1 MSIKVVIKWASTLLA
16 LATLATGTVAFFR
29 GCSPGVVHSLNQ
41 FEHVQRKTVLVVAPD
56 GQGSGVVVKRG
67 GKVFVWTACHVV
79 YGHEKVLV
87 KTIIRN
93 GFHKVGESVFTGR
106 VVAYDAAVDVA
117 LLYVDA
123 PSEYFE
129 GAEFDS
135 LVPPPV
141 GSAVYHVGN
150 FLGAAFDGSVSTG
163 VISQIGVNPGEGWPW
178 AVTDQ
183 TSAAIVPGSSGGPL
197 FRTSNNKILGFV
209 VGHVPPSPIYVYVPV
224 RVVEV
229 WAEKA
234 GVLWAIRGHSAP
246 KVLTFAEFPKPKS
259 ILVLILGPAP
269 QAPPSPAPPKEEN
282 KKKK

>member
-1 MSIKVVIKWASTLLA
+1 VKLKTVIKWGSTLLA
-16 LATLATGTVAFFR
+16 VATLATGTVAFFR
-29 GCSPGVVHSLNQ
+29 GHVPVLGRALNQ
-41 FEHVQRKTVLVVAPD
+41 FEHAQRKTVLVVAPD

-79 YGHEKVLV
+79 YGHEKVLI
-87 KTIIRN
+87 KTIVRN

-106 VVAYDAAVDVA
+106 VVAYDAGVDVA

-135 LVPPPV
+135 LIPPSV

-178 AVTDQ
+178 AITDQ
-183 TSAAIVPGSSGGPL
+183 TTASIVPGSSGGPL
-197 FRTSNNKILGFV
+197 FRTSSNKILGLV
-209 VGHVPPSPIYVYVPV
+209 VGHVPPRPIYVYVPV
-224 RVVEV
+224 RVIEV

-234 GVLWAIRGHSAP
+234 GVLWAVRGNKSP
-246 KVLTFAEFPKPKS
+246 KVLSFATFPKPEP
-259 ILVLILGPAP
+259 VLILLIGPTPPTPP
-269 QAPPSPAPPKEEN
+269 QQ
-282 KKKK
+282 KKK